1 MSSQRLSDEKNP
13 DGVISAVEASSYI
26 DPKEERALVWR
37 LDVFFLTVAFLGY
50 AFKYLD
56 QTNIVLNPPH
66 ISRKFRKLT
75 FKKSNAYVSGMKN
88 DLHIV
93 GNEYNYFTTFF
104 KHVNPPHAVMWGI
117 LTCCLSTVTDY
128 KQVYGLRFL
137 IGFCEGA
144 TWPGYFTIISQWYL
158 PHEMALRMSLYNI
171 AQPVGAMLSGSMQ
184 GGLSTH
190 LDGALGRA
198 GWRWAFIINGVI
210 TIFVALVAFF
220 VLPGFPERQNPFSK
234 FYLNARDIEIAQDRN
249 RRVGRKPQIGITPK
263 TFLRAFKFWHV
274 WMFAIAWSIGTGTT
288 PSNYFNLWLESLTNS
303 DGTLKYSTA
312 MLDYLPI
319 AGQAIQLV
327 AELLFSG
334 FSDYFC
340 VRLPFLLIHAVINVL
355 SLIILIIRPSSE
367 SFYMAGWYLNYVGAY
382 VPFLFLISSMKE
394 VY

>member
-1 MSSQRLSDEKNP
+1 MSSQSLSDEKNP
-13 DGVISAVEASSYI
+13 HDAVSPVEISNYI

-37 LDVFFLTVAFLGY
+37 LDIFFLTVAFLGY

-56 QTNIVLNPPH
+56 QTNI
-66 ISRKFRKLT
+66 
-75 FKKSNAYVSGMKN
+75 SNAYVSGMKT
-88 DLHIV
+88 DLDIV

-104 KHVNPPHAVMWGI
+104 KH
-117 LTCCLSTVTDY
+117 
-128 KQVYGLRFL
+128 VYGLRFL

-220 VLPGFPERQNPFSK
+220 VLPGFVCHAWFLSPTILLMSRE
-234 FYLNARDIEIAQDRN
+234 EIAQDRN

-303 DGTLKYSTA
+303 DGTAKYSTA

-334 FSDYFC
+334 FSDYFG
-340 VRLPFLLIHAVINVL
+340 VRLPFLLIHAAINVL
-355 SLIILIIRPSSE
+355 SLIILTIRPSSE
-367 SFYMAGWYLNYVGAY
+367 SFYMAGWYLNYVGA
-382 VPFLFLISSMKE
+382 
-394 VY
+394 

>member
-1 MSSQRLSDEKNP
+1 MSSQSLSDKKNP
-13 DGVISAVEASSYI
+13 HGAVSPVETSNYI

-37 LDVFFLTVAFLGY
+37 LDIFFLTVAFLGY

-56 QTNIVLNPPH
+56 QTNI
-66 ISRKFRKLT
+66 
-75 FKKSNAYVSGMKN
+75 SNAYVSGMKT

-104 KHVNPPHAVMWGI
+104 NIGYMVMLYPSCIIISHIGPSVW
-117 LTCCLSTVTDY
+117 LPACE
-128 KQVYGLRFL
+128 VYGLRFL
-137 IGFCEGA
+137 IGLCEGA

-158 PHEMALRMSLYNI
+158 PHEMALRMSVYNI

-210 TIFVALVAFF
+210 TIFVAIVAFF

-234 FYLNARDIEIAQDRN
+234 FYLSARDIEIAQDRN
-249 RRVGRKPQIGITPK
+249 RRVGRMPQIGITPK
-263 TFLRAFKFWHV
+263 TFLRTFKFWHV
-274 WMFAIAWSIGTGTT
+274 WIFAIAWSIGTGTT

-303 DGTLKYSTA
+303 DGTAKYSTA

-334 FSDYFC
+334 FSDYFG
-340 VRLPFLLIHAVINVL
+340 VRLPFLLIHAAINVL

-367 SFYMAGWYLNYVGAY
+367 SFYMAGWYLNYVGA
-382 VPFLFLISSMKE
+382 
-394 VY
+394 

>member
-1 MSSQRLSDEKNP
+1 MSSQSLSDEKNP
-13 DGVISAVEASSYI
+13 HDAVSPVETSNYI

-37 LDVFFLTVAFLGY
+37 LDIFFLTVAFLGY

-56 QTNIVLNPPH
+56 QTNI
-66 ISRKFRKLT
+66 
-75 FKKSNAYVSGMKN
+75 SNAYVSGMKT
-88 DLHIV
+88 DLDIV

-104 KHVNPPHAVMWGI
+104 KHVNPPHAASVKEQLGPAI
-117 LTCCLSTVTDY
+117 SPSLGKSPFRSRKHQNIKLSLCL
-128 KQVYGLRFL
+128 
-137 IGFCEGA
+137 
-144 TWPGYFTIISQWYL
+144 SQWYL
-158 PHEMALRMSLYNI
+158 PYEMALRMSLYNI

-220 VLPGFPERQNPFSK
+220 VLPGFNRFSK
-234 FYLNARDIEIAQDRN
+234 FYLSARDTGEEEIAQDRN

-263 TFLRAFKFWHV
+263 TFLRAFKFWHL
-274 WMFAIAWSIGTGTT
+274 WIFAIAWSIGTGTT

-303 DGTLKYSTA
+303 DGTAKYSTA

-334 FSDYFC
+334 FSDYFG
-340 VRLPFLLIHAVINVL
+340 VRLPFLLIHAAINVL

-367 SFYMAGWYLNYVGAY
+367 SFYMAGWYLNYVGA
-382 VPFLFLISSMKE
+382 
-394 VY
+394 